1 MPAMYPPSRS
11 RLWWRV
17 IPIMIALG
25 AVGYQF
31 LGAPQFTNPE
41 TGRTARLGLTEQQEV
56 ALGVQGFQQVVAQ
69 SKVVTS
75 GPAYEQVRRVT
86 TRLAQ
91 AMSDTVQFEWQ
102 VAVIDDPAQ
111 NAFCLP
117 GGKICVYTGI
127 LPITKTDDG
136 LAVVLGHEMAHATC
150 HHGAE
155 RVLKQNMTQTAMLGV
170 QGSMADLDY
179 QQQRALMGLI
189 GHPVAL
195 PEAAKDLPAARAL
208 GRIEQDV
215 TWKTPDGKKVRATV
229 STHLFALRPLAG
241 LETNDVALLIYEVK
255 QDGRHRLVTA
265 VPVEEAFAAS
275 IRAVKASEASE
286 FKPRFNLFI
295 DPSWVV
301 VSQRTAGFK
310 TAEDERRRLSGSP

>member
-1 MPAMYPPSRS
+1 MYPPSRS

-17 IPIMIALG
+17 IPVMIALG
-25 AVGYQF
+25 AIGYQF

-56 ALGVQGFQQVVAQ
+56 ALGMQGFREVVAQ
-69 SKVVTS
+69 SKVITS

-91 AMSDTVQFEWQ
+91 AMSDTVRFEWQ

-189 GHPVAL
+189 GAGAQFGVLLPFSRSHESEADLVGLKYMARAGYDPREAVGFWTRMAEASGGKTQPEFMSTHPLHETRIRQIEEWL
-195 PEAAKDLPAARAL
+195 PEVMK
-208 GRIEQDV
+208 
-215 TWKTPDGKKVRATV
+215 
-229 STHLFALRPLAG
+229 
-241 LETNDVALLIYEVK
+241 
-255 QDGRHRLVTA
+255 
-265 VPVEEAFAAS
+265 
-275 IRAVKASEASE
+275 
-286 FKPRFNLFI
+286 
-295 DPSWVV
+295 
-301 VSQRTAGFK
+301 
-310 TAEDERRRLSGSP
+310 ERRVDASVPIDGPEAPR

>member
-189 GHPVAL
+189 GAGAQYGVLLPFSRSHESEADLVGLKYMARAGYDPRAAVGFWTRMAEASGGKTQPEFMSTHPLHETRIRQIEEWL
-195 PEAAKDLPAARAL
+195 PEVMKERRADAPVL
-208 GRIEQDV
+208 
-215 TWKTPDGKKVRATV
+215 PDG
-229 STHLFALRPLAG
+229 P
-241 LETNDVALLIYEVK
+241 
-255 QDGRHRLVTA
+255 
-265 VPVEEAFAAS
+265 EA
-275 IRAVKASEASE
+275 
-286 FKPRFNLFI
+286 
-295 DPSWVV
+295 
-301 VSQRTAGFK
+301 
-310 TAEDERRRLSGSP
+310 RR

>member
-1 MPAMYPPSRS
+1 MPVMHPPSRS

-17 IPIMIALG
+17 IPVMIALG

-41 TGRTARLGLTEQQEV
+41 TGRTARRGLTEQQEV
-56 ALGVQGFQQVVAQ
+56 ALGMQGFREVVAQ
-69 SKVVTS
+69 SRVVTS
-75 GPAYEQVRRVT
+75 GPAYEQVHRVSS
-86 TRLAQ
+86 RLAQ
-91 AMSDTVQFEWQ
+91 AMADTVRFEWQ

-189 GHPVAL
+189 G
-195 PEAAKDLPAARAL
+195 
-208 GRIEQDV
+208 
-215 TWKTPDGKKVRATV
+215 
-229 STHLFALRPLAG
+229 AG
-241 LETNDVALLIYEVK
+241 A
-255 QDGRHRLVTA
+255 Q
-265 VPVEEAFAAS
+265 
-275 IRAVKASEASE
+275 
-286 FKPRFNLFI
+286 
-295 DPSWVV
+295 
-301 VSQRTAGFK
+301 
-310 TAEDERRRLSGSP
+310 